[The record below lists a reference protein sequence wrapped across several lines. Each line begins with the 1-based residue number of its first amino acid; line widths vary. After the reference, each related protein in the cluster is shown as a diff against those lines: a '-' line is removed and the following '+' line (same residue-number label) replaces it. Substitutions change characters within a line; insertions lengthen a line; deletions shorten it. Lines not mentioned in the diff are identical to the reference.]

1 MAIELY
7 PNQFIGGSESVLK
20 AGSAPVENGALTI
33 GLIASSLAIV
43 IGQKIES
50 LKEETFLHRL
60 GRRDQPVLRIRLF
73 RGIRK
78 EITHLQ
84 KQRFKNENKGAATKG
99 KQ

>member
-1 MAIELY
+1 M
-7 PNQFIGGSESVLK
+7 
-20 AGSAPVENGALTI
+20 ENGALTI

-78 EITHLQ
+78 EMITHLQ